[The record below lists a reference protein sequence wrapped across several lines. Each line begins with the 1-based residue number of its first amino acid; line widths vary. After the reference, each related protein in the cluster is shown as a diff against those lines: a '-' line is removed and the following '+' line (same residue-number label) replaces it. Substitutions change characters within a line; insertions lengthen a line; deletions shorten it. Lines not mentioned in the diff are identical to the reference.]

1 MSKKLLK
8 FLILFDNTS
17 LLYFPGQFLS
27 GRVLIELQEDT
38 AALGMSFHL
47 HYRWQFAENYLN
59 TLRNIT
65 CKQIFGP
72 RMYGQ
77 VFNNIYIKTNSLII
91 NYIIDNY
98 IQNYH

>member
-38 AALGMSFHL
+38 PALGMSFCC
-47 HYRWQFAENYLN
+47 HYV
-59 TLRNIT
+59 TLTVGCKLFTFPVIT
-65 CKQIFGP
+65 YQ
-72 RMYGQ
+72 MTN
-77 VFNNIYIKTNSLII
+77 FNDIP
-91 NYIIDNY
+91 
-98 IQNYH
+98 